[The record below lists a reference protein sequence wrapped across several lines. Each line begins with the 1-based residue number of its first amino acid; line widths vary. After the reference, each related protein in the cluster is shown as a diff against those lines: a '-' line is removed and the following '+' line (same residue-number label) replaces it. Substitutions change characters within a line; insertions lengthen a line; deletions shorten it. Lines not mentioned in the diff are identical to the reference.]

1 MSQELRCYRCGHSL
15 AALLLPLSRRDEC
28 PQCTIDL
35 HVCRMC
41 QYYDPGVP
49 DACIEDD
56 ALQVTDKARANFCD
70 YFKPSNDVYS
80 PVEFDAEVAAR
91 ASLGALFGDET
102 APEASAS
109 AAIEDPIA
117 SAADALFKK

>member
-1 MSQELRCYRCGHSL
+1 MDHGLRCYRCGHSV
-15 AALLLPLSRRDEC
+15 ADLLLPLSRRDEC
-28 PQCTIDL
+28 PQCTIEL

-49 DACIEDD
+49 DACTEDD

-80 PVEFDAEVAAR
+80 PVELDAELAAR
-91 ASLGALFGDET
+91 ASLGALFGDDT
-102 APEASAS
+102 APDASAS
-109 AAIEDPIA
+109 AEPEDSIA

>member
-1 MSQELRCYRCGHSL
+1 MDHGLRCYRCGQSL
-15 AALLLPLSRRDEC
+15 AELLLPLSRRDEC

-56 ALQVTDKARANFCD
+56 ALEVTDKARANFCD
-70 YFKPSNDVYS
+70 YFKPSNDAYS

-109 AAIEDPIA
+109 AATEDPIA

>member
-1 MSQELRCYRCGHSL
+1 MNQELRCYRCGHSL
-15 AALLLPLSRRDEC
+15 SALLLPLSRRDEC

-41 QYYDPGVP
+41 RYYDPGVP
-49 DACIEDD
+49 DACTEDD

-70 YFKPSNDVYS
+70 YFKPSSNVYS
-80 PVEFDAEVAAR
+80 PVELDAELAAR
-91 ASLGALFGDET
+91 ASLGALFGDEK

-109 AAIEDPIA
+109 AATEDPIE

>member
-1 MSQELRCYRCGHSL
+1 
-15 AALLLPLSRRDEC
+15 
-28 PQCTIDL
+28 
-35 HVCRMC
+35 MC

-49 DACIEDD
+49 DACTEDD

-80 PVEFDAEVAAR
+80 PVELDAELAAR
-91 ASLGALFGDET
+91 ASLGALFGAGT
-102 APEASAS
+102 APDASAS
-109 AAIEDPIA
+109 AEPEDSIA